1 MIEMTL
7 PLRGAWIEMCASL
20 VLIALTPSLP
30 LRGAWIEMSASQSHG
45 GASSVAPPAGSVD

>member
-1 MIEMTL
+1 MIEKSL